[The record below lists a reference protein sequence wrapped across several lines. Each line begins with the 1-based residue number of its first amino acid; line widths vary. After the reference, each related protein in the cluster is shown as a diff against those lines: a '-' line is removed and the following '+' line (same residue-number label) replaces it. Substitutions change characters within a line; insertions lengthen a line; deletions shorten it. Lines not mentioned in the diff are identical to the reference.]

1 MKKFILMLVFIFGT
15 FAFSEMTTSE
25 VESFFS
31 PKVQIY
37 VSNQKD
43 LFCTEVPGT
52 DEIDCREFNYFVNV
66 VPVGNKYRV
75 SYTPLDDVKSYDKEK
90 YPILRYRTEKKY
102 YVKSRKKQDTPVT
115 DSYGITIDYVIS
127 PGAEKKR

>member
-90 YPILRYRTEKKY
+90 YPILRYRTEKKILC
-102 YVKSRKKQDTPVT
+102 KKQKETGYT
-115 DSYGITIDYVIS
+115 SYRFLRNYN
-127 PGAEKKR
+127 